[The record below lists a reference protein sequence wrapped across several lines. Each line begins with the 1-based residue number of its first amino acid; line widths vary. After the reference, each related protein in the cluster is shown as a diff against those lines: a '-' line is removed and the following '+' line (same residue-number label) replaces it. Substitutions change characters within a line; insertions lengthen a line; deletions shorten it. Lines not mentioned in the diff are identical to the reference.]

1 MKQGGKRYGI
11 DRRHRP
17 FVVALLLALVT
28 LPITMPLVP
37 GFTVEIAAIVF
48 FLGYLLQIAH
58 RMPVLTAAH
67 FRASADSDDAP
78 ALTIIAVTLLV
89 VAVAVISLFLA
100 LNHVAASTGWT
111 LGLAFCSVILG
122 WMTIHTMA
130 AMHYAHIFWRP
141 STAGGKKTHKG
152 GMDFPDTE
160 EPGGYEFLYYAFVIG
175 MTAQTSDVA
184 ITTTT
189 MRKATL
195 VHSIVSFFFNTVL
208 VAAVVNAAVALAG

>member
-17 FVVALLLALVT
+17 FVFALLLALIT
-28 LPITMPLVP
+28 LPVTIPLVP

-48 FLGYLLQIAH
+48 FLGYLLQIAR

-78 ALTIIAVTLLV
+78 ALAIIAVTLLA

-130 AMHYAHIFWRP
+130 AMHYAHIFWRA
-141 STAGGKKTHKG
+141 TTTGGKKTHRG
-152 GMDFPDTE
+152 GMDFPGTE

>member
-11 DRRHRP
+11 DRRHQP
-17 FVVALLLALVT
+17 FVIALLLALVT
-28 LPITMPLVP
+28 LPVTIPLVP

-78 ALTIIAVTLLV
+78 ALAIIAVTLLA
-89 VAVAVISLFLA
+89 VAAAVISLFLA
-100 LNHVAASTGWT
+100 LSHAAVSTGWS

-141 STAGGKKTHKG
+141 SKAGGKKTHRG